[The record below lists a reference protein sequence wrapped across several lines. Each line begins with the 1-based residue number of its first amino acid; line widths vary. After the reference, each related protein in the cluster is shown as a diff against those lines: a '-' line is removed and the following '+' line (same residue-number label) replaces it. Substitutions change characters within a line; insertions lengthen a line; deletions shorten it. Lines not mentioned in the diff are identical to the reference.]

1 MSDNKRVNFKQLGN
15 TGLKRY
21 GGYVYEEFMPQ
32 LRWPRAGEVYREMA
46 DNDAVIGSVLYLA
59 EMLIRGTKW
68 ETKPASQSEAD
79 IEAAKF
85 LEECM
90 HDMENSWADT
100 ICSILSMFTYGFS
113 VHELVYKVRRG
124 PMETNPKYKSKYT
137 DGRIGWRKIPIR
149 AQSSIKEWEF
159 DEFGDVV
166 ACIQS
171 CEPKFDDVRIPAEKM
186 LHFTTRN
193 ANGNPE
199 GKSLLRNCYRS
210 WYFKKFL
217 EELEGIGMERDLAGL
232 PVLTAPDD
240 VDLYNDEIPGM
251 VALRERAESLVANI
265 RTDASAGIVLGA
277 GWKLELLSSGSSR
290 GIDINTAINR
300 WDSRIAM
307 TLLSDIVMMGGSQ
320 SGSYALA
327 DTKTSLLSAALQS
340 QLENIAD
347 IFNSKAVPI
356 LFMMNDFPDITDY
369 PKVVPSRVTT
379 PTMKEIA
386 LVLRAA
392 SIDVTKDFKFHN
404 FVRHLIGASELTEN
418 EFKEIYEVV
427 DESNQSSN
435 ESDNDDLVDLKDTSD
450 KTLEQNDLA
459 YTGMGDA
466 L

>member
-1 MSDNKRVNFKQLGN
+1 MDKKVNFKQLGV

-32 LRWPRAGEVYREMA
+32 LRYPRAGEIYKEMA

-68 ETKPASQSEAD
+68 ETKPASQSKED
-79 IEAAKF
+79 IEAANF
-85 LEECM
+85 LKECM
-90 HDMENSWADT
+90 DDMENSWADT
-100 ICSILSMFTYGFS
+100 ICSILSMFVYGFS
-113 VHELVYKVRRG
+113 VHEMVYKIRRG

-137 DGRIGWRKIPIR
+137 DCRIGWRKLPIR

-159 DEFGDVV
+159 DDYGDIT

-171 CEPKFDDVRIPAEKM
+171 CEPTFEDVRIPAEKM

-193 ANGNPE
+193 SNGNPE

-232 PVLTAPDD
+232 PVLTAPEGIDI
-240 VDLYNDEIPGM
+240 YNDDIEGM
-251 VALRERAESLVANI
+251 AALRSRAEELVANI
-265 RTDASAGIVLGA
+265 RNDASSGIVLGY
-277 GWKLELLSSGSSR
+277 GWDLKLLSSGSSR
-290 GIDINTAINR
+290 GVNIDTAINR

-307 TLLSDIVMMGGSQ
+307 SLLSDIVMMGGSQ

-356 LFMMNDFPDITDY
+356 LFMMNDFKGLTDY
-369 PKVVPSRVTT
+369 PKIVPGRVTT
-379 PTMKEIA
+379 PSMKEIA
-386 LVLRAA
+386 LILKAA
-392 SIDVTKDFKFHN
+392 NVNVNKDFEMHN
-404 FVRHLIGASELTEN
+404 LIRHLVGANELTE
-418 EFKEIYEVV
+418 EQFEEIYG
-427 DESNQSSN
+427 SMN
-435 ESDNDDLVDLKDTSD
+435 EEATQTPGNKPGDTSD
-450 KTLEQNDLA
+450 KTLEQNDLT
-459 YTGMGDA
+459 YTGMGDV

>member
-1 MSDNKRVNFKQLGN
+1 MDKKVNFKQLGV

-32 LRWPRAGEVYREMA
+32 LRYPRAGEIYKEMA

-68 ETKPASQSEAD
+68 ETKPASQSKED
-79 IEAAKF
+79 IEAATF
-85 LEECM
+85 LKECM
-90 HDMENSWADT
+90 DDMENSWADT
-100 ICSILSMFTYGFS
+100 VCSILSMFVYGFS
-113 VHELVYKVRRG
+113 VHEMVYKVRRG
-124 PMETNPKYKSKYT
+124 PLETNPKYKSKYT
-137 DGRIGWRKIPIR
+137 DGRIGWRKLPIR

-159 DEFGDVV
+159 DEYGDIT

-171 CEPKFDDVRIPAEKM
+171 CEPTFQEVRIPAEKM

-193 ANGNPE
+193 SNGNPE
-199 GKSLLRNCYRS
+199 GKSLLRNCYRA

-232 PVLTAPDD
+232 PVLTAPEGI
-240 VDLYNDEIPGM
+240 DLYNDEIEGM
-251 VALRERAESLVANI
+251 VALRSRAEDLVANI
-265 RTDASAGIVLGA
+265 RNDASSGIVLMH
-277 GWKLELLSSGSSR
+277 GWDLKLLSSGSSR
-290 GIDINTAINR
+290 SVNIDTAINR

-356 LFMMNDFPDITDY
+356 LFMMNNFDGITDY
-369 PKVVPSRVTT
+369 PKVVPGRVTT
-379 PTMKEIA
+379 PSMKEIA
-386 LVLRAA
+386 LILRAA
-392 SIDVTKDFKFHN
+392 NVNINKDFEMHN
-404 FVRHLIGASELTEN
+404 LIRHLVGANELTEE
-418 EFKEIYEVV
+418 EFNEIYASVE
-427 DESNQSSN
+427 DAKQS
-435 ESDNDDLVDLKDTSD
+435 VGAKDTSD
-450 KTLEQNDLA
+450 KALEQNDLS
-459 YTGMGDA
+459 YTGTGDA